1 MYDSLFDRSLI
12 SDGSINNPIDVRL
25 MLMHS
30 IQFILYYDIVR
41 AQNITLDMK
50 SSVLYLY
57 ISLDI
62 LKQMLN
68 DAKEK
73 LVVFK

>member
-12 SDGSINNPIDVRL
+12 IR
-25 MLMHS
+25 
-30 IQFILYYDIVR
+30 FILYYDIVR
-41 AQNITLDMK
+41 AQIITLDMK

-62 LKQMLN
+62 PKQMLN

>member
-1 MYDSLFDRSLI
+1 MYDSLFDRFT
-12 SDGSINNPIDVRL
+12 L
-25 MLMHS
+25 MVMHS

>member
-12 SDGSINNPIDVRL
+12 SDSTTDVRL
-25 MLMHS
+25 MVIHS
-30 IQFILYYDIVR
+30 IQFILYYHIFR